1 MLESIIECIKNK
13 IEKNREL
20 RDELYSLIL
29 YGSFVRG
36 DFIEGVSDLD
46 FFAVI
51 KDNEKVIA
59 SLKIVLEEC
68 CANLGAVEIDLAWEY
83 LENLDDPLHKGFP
96 FKFLTIYQQDFLEHH
111 VVIYG
116 DDITSLL
123 PRYYFKD
130 LLKWRIERLLA
141 SINKF
146 SGNLK
151 MLHIGAGEVVR
162 LLALI
167 HGARSLRKKE
177 VLRVLEIIGDI
188 EALEIY
194 RAYLNGRELR
204 FSEDY
209 LKEFVR
215 SRCEILKKQQ
225 NL

>member
-1 MLESIIECIKNK
+1 MGLQTSPPMAG
-13 IEKNREL
+13 R
-20 RDELYSLIL
+20 R
-29 YGSFVRG
+29 
-36 DFIEGVSDLD
+36 SD
-46 FFAVI
+46 
-51 KDNEKVIA
+51 
-59 SLKIVLEEC
+59 
-68 CANLGAVEIDLAWEY
+68 
-83 LENLDDPLHKGFP
+83 KGFP
-96 FKFLTIYQQDFLEHH
+96 FKFLTIYQQDFLDHH

-116 DDITSLL
+116 QDIASLL
-123 PRYYFKD
+123 PKYRFKD
-130 LLKWRIERLLA
+130 LLEWRIERLLA

-151 MLHIGAGEVVR
+151 MLHIGAGEVLR

-167 HGARSLRKKE
+167 HGARSLRKNE
-177 VLRVLEIIGDI
+177 VLRVLKIIGDI

-225 NL
+225 SL